1 MNLTKIGPS
10 ISTFIRGIGG
20 IQHLTKEKYL
30 YLYCIYMMRITSAY
44 EWKQFAETVT
54 TVESSALPTIIS
66 KNDVLYV
73 YYLANGDITSAQALV
88 DAGSVTLLD
97 ADGGET
103 AETINADEI
112 GKSGGI

>member
-1 MNLTKIGPS
+1 
-10 ISTFIRGIGG
+10 
-20 IQHLTKEKYL
+20 
-30 YLYCIYMMRITSAY
+30 MMRITSAY

-54 TVESSALPTIIS
+54 TVDSSALPTIIS

-103 AETINADEI
+103 AETVNADEI
-112 GKSGGI
+112 GISGGI